1 MKLGT
6 FRHLPC
12 LSTKT
17 RYHTQDPP
25 VNIVIDDKLTHW
37 PRQQIL
43 NTRAPPG
50 CPMRVAL
57 VLSLK
62 VVGQLSPTLSRAGC
76 PLLWEAIYPKTS
88 DAVGGV
94 VRSLEMINYT

>member
-1 MKLGT
+1 
-6 FRHLPC
+6 
-12 LSTKT
+12 
-17 RYHTQDPP
+17 
-25 VNIVIDDKLTHW
+25 
-37 PRQQIL
+37 
-43 NTRAPPG
+43 
-50 CPMRVAL
+50 MRVAL